1 MSPPVA
7 ETQHNVAELNLKS
20 IEIDI
25 VQLPDK
31 DEQEGNCDAKDE
43 NYFLGLR
50 AVYTFLRVP
59 HIADGRSRVPTKLPK
74 IVAEQIDVEDDGA
87 DDGKGHQPYYGTD
100 GKGDWCPGES
110 SVEVSVR
117 DESYR
122 ADQSDGSHREE
133 VSVGDEVA
141 NQC

>member
-1 MSPPVA
+1 MA
-7 ETQHNVAELNLKS
+7 ETQHNVAELNENLKS

-43 NYFLGLR
+43 NDFLGLR

-59 HIADGRSRVPTKLPK
+59 HIADGRSRVPPKLPK

-87 DDGKGHQPYYGTD
+87 DDGKGQQPYSGTD
-100 GKGDWCPGES
+100 GKGDWCSGKL

-117 DESYR
+117 DESYG
-122 ADQSDGSHREE
+122 ADQSDGSHREQ
-133 VSVGDEVA
+133 VSIGD
-141 NQC
+141 QHS